1 MKLDFE
7 FTLDFFIGHTVVV
20 MLNMLL
26 FKLKAGKVV
35 DVVMRHLIRNNHL
48 LI

>member
-1 MKLDFE
+1 MKLDFD

-20 MLNMLL
+20 MLNIMNMLL

-35 DVVMRHLIRNNHL
+35 DVFFFISM
-48 LI
+48 